1 MIKGRAEE
9 NASFFIFTIIAL
21 AITRVTARSRC
32 VQTSPTSFV
41 AYGKSSKGKVY
52 QTCRRSVLAS
62 YGSPRG
68 QLVHVH
74 VFTHFSSVLN
84 LHSITY
90 LLKIAL
96 TVHGFEPFSSLGRLG
111 LICNG
116 PVASSSF
123 QDHVPKRNDELWGRE
138 WGSSRSQ
145 SRAPCSRRQLQL
157 NLFTTATLGTEK
169 SGRCRGLNK
178 SQCVDC
184 PPKISGRGRE
194 VAIVWRSDSEVAF
207 ISNNLISWSVSFMT
221 SGAPYKTNSLLPCG
235 QICFTVL

>member
-1 MIKGRAEE
+1 MVKGRAEK

-21 AITRVTARSRC
+21 AITRVIARSLS

-52 QTCRRSVLAS
+52 QTCRRSLLAS

-68 QLVHVH
+68 LVHVH

-96 TVHGFEPFSSLGRLG
+96 TVDGFQPFSSLGRLG

-184 PPKISGRGRE
+184 PQLSAKKVAVVERWPLCGDPTLKSRLFRIS
-194 VAIVWRSDSEVAF
+194 
-207 ISNNLISWSVSFMT
+207 
-221 SGAPYKTNSLLPCG
+221 
-235 QICFTVL
+235 

>member
-32 VQTSPTSFV
+32 VRTSPTSFV
-41 AYGKSSKGKVY
+41 AYRKSSKGNVY
-52 QTCRRSVLAS
+52 QTYRRSVLAS

-68 QLVHVH
+68 LVHVH
-74 VFTHFSSVLN
+74 VFAHFSSVLN

-145 SRAPCSRRQLQL
+145 SRAPYSRRQLQL

-184 PPKISGRGRE
+184 PPKK
-194 VAIVWRSDSEVAF
+194 WP
-207 ISNNLISWSVSFMT
+207 L
-221 SGAPYKTNSLLPCG
+221 
-235 QICFTVL
+235 

>member
-74 VFTHFSSVLN
+74 VFTRFSSVLN

-90 LLKIAL
+90 LLIIAL
-96 TVHGFEPFSSLGRLG
+96 TVHGFEPFSSLWRLG

-116 PVASSSF
+116 PVASPSF
-123 QDHVPKRNDELWGRE
+123 QDHVPKSPKETTSSGDENGVRVGASQGLLVLEDSYSWTFSQRPPWG
-138 WGSSRSQ
+138 Q
-145 SRAPCSRRQLQL
+145 KKVA
-157 NLFTTATLGTEK
+157 
-169 SGRCRGLNK
+169 
-178 SQCVDC
+178 VV
-184 PPKISGRGRE
+184 E
-194 VAIVWRSDSEVAF
+194 V
-207 ISNNLISWSVSFMT
+207 
-221 SGAPYKTNSLLPCG
+221 
-235 QICFTVL
+235 

>member
-9 NASFFIFTIIAL
+9 NALFFIFTLIAL
-21 AITRVTARSRC
+21 AITRVIARSRC
-32 VQTSPTSFV
+32 MQTSPTSFV
-41 AYGKSSKGKVY
+41 AYGKSSKGNVY
-52 QTCRRSVLAS
+52 QTCRRSVLAG
-62 YGSPRG
+62 YGSHRG
-68 QLVHVH
+68 LVHVH

-111 LICNG
+111 LICNW

-157 NLFTTATLGTEK
+157 NLTTTATSGTEK
-169 SGRCRGLNK
+169 SGL
-178 SQCVDC
+178 V
-184 PPKISGRGRE
+184 E
-194 VAIVWRSDSEVAF
+194 V
-207 ISNNLISWSVSFMT
+207 
-221 SGAPYKTNSLLPCG
+221 
-235 QICFTVL
+235 

>member
-41 AYGKSSKGKVY
+41 AYRKTSKGKV
-52 QTCRRSVLAS
+52 S

-68 QLVHVH
+68 LVHVH
-74 VFTHFSSVLN
+74 VFAHFSSVLN

-116 PVASSSF
+116 PVASPSF
-123 QDHVPKRNDELWGRE
+123 QTMWPTETKNSGDKNGVRVGANQGLLVREDNYSWTFPQRPPWGQRKV
-138 WGSSRSQ
+138 
-145 SRAPCSRRQLQL
+145 A
-157 NLFTTATLGTEK
+157 
-169 SGRCRGLNK
+169 
-178 SQCVDC
+178 VV
-184 PPKISGRGRE
+184 E
-194 VAIVWRSDSEVAF
+194 V
-207 ISNNLISWSVSFMT
+207 
-221 SGAPYKTNSLLPCG
+221 
-235 QICFTVL
+235 

>member
-1 MIKGRAEE
+1 MIKGRAEK

-21 AITRVTARSRC
+21 AITRVIARSRC

-52 QTCRRSVLAS
+52 QTYRRSVLAS

-68 QLVHVH
+68 LVHVH
-74 VFTHFSSVLN
+74 AFTHFSSVLN

-116 PVASSSF
+116 PVASPSF
-123 QDHVPKRNDELWGRE
+123 QTMWPTETKNSGDKNGVRVGANQGLLILEDSYSWTFSQRPPWG
-138 WGSSRSQ
+138 Q
-145 SRAPCSRRQLQL
+145 KKVA
-157 NLFTTATLGTEK
+157 
-169 SGRCRGLNK
+169 
-178 SQCVDC
+178 VV
-184 PPKISGRGRE
+184 E
-194 VAIVWRSDSEVAF
+194 V
-207 ISNNLISWSVSFMT
+207 
-221 SGAPYKTNSLLPCG
+221 
-235 QICFTVL
+235 

>member
-32 VQTSPTSFV
+32 VRTSPTSFV
-41 AYGKSSKGKVY
+41 AYRKSSKGNVY
-52 QTCRRSVLAS
+52 QTYRRSVLAS

-68 QLVHVH
+68 LVHVH
-74 VFTHFSSVLN
+74 VFAHFSSVLN

-116 PVASSSF
+116 PVASPSF
-123 QDHVPKRNDELWGRE
+123 QGHVPKSPKETTSSGDENGVRV
-138 WGSSRSQ
+138 GASQ
-145 SRAPCSRRQLQL
+145 
-157 NLFTTATLGTEK
+157 
-169 SGRCRGLNK
+169 GLL
-178 SQCVDC
+178 VL
-184 PPKISGRGRE
+184 E
-194 VAIVWRSDSEVAF
+194 DSY
-207 ISNNLISWSVSFMT
+207 S
-221 SGAPYKTNSLLPCG
+221 
-235 QICFTVL
+235 

>member
-52 QTCRRSVLAS
+52 QTYRRSVLAS

-68 QLVHVH
+68 LVHVH
-74 VFTHFSSVLN
+74 AFTHFSSVLN

-116 PVASSSF
+116 PVASPSF
-123 QDHVPKRNDELWGRE
+123 QTMWPTETKNSGDKNGVRVGANQGLLVREDNYSWTFSQRPPWGQRKVAVVE
-138 WGSSRSQ
+138 RFKQESV
-145 SRAPCSRRQLQL
+145 C
-157 NLFTTATLGTEK
+157 
-169 SGRCRGLNK
+169 GLSAK
-178 SQCVDC
+178 
-184 PPKISGRGRE
+184 K
-194 VAIVWRSDSEVAF
+194 VAVVERWPLCGDPTVFHSEDTF
-207 ISNNLISWSVSFMT
+207 DFL
-221 SGAPYKTNSLLPCG
+221 YLSLLMIFKSRLFP
-235 QICFTVL
+235 IS

>member
-74 VFTHFSSVLN
+74 VFTHFFSVLN

-96 TVHGFEPFSSLGRLG
+96 TAHGFEPFSSLGRLG

-169 SGRCRGLNK
+169 SGRCRGSNK

-184 PPKISGRGRE
+184 PPKK
-194 VAIVWRSDSEVAF
+194 WP
-207 ISNNLISWSVSFMT
+207 L
-221 SGAPYKTNSLLPCG
+221 
-235 QICFTVL
+235 

>member
-21 AITRVTARSRC
+21 AITRVIARSRC

-41 AYGKSSKGKVY
+41 AYGKSSKGKV
-52 QTCRRSVLAS
+52 S

-68 QLVHVH
+68 LVHVH
-74 VFTHFSSVLN
+74 VFAHFSSVLN

-169 SGRCRGLNK
+169 SGRFRGLNK
-178 SQCVDC
+178 SQCMDC
-184 PPKISGRGRE
+184 PPKK
-194 VAIVWRSDSEVAF
+194 WP
-207 ISNNLISWSVSFMT
+207 L
-221 SGAPYKTNSLLPCG
+221 
-235 QICFTVL
+235 

>member
-21 AITRVTARSRC
+21 AITRVIARSRC

-41 AYGKSSKGKVY
+41 PYGKSSKGNVY

-68 QLVHVH
+68 LVHVH
-74 VFTHFSSVLN
+74 AFTHFSSVLN

-116 PVASSSF
+116 PVASPSF
-123 QDHVPKRNDELWGRE
+123 QTMWPTETKNSGDENGVRVGANQGLLVREDNYSWTFPQRPPWGQKKVAVIERFKQE
-138 WGSSRSQ
+138 SVCGLSAKKVAVVERWPLCGDPTVYHSEDT
-145 SRAPCSRRQLQL
+145 
-157 NLFTTATLGTEK
+157 FVFFIFK
-169 SGRCRGLNK
+169 S
-178 SQCVDC
+178 VDD
-184 PPKISGRGRE
+184 I
-194 VAIVWRSDSEVAF
+194 
-207 ISNNLISWSVSFMT
+207 
-221 SGAPYKTNSLLPCG
+221 
-235 QICFTVL
+235 

>member
-1 MIKGRAEE
+1 MIKGRAEK
-9 NASFFIFTIIAL
+9 NASFFISVTIIAL
-21 AITRVTARSRC
+21 AITRVIARSRC

-41 AYGKSSKGKVY
+41 AYGKSSKGNVY
-52 QTCRRSVLAS
+52 QTYRKSLLAS
-62 YGSPRG
+62 YGSPRE
-68 QLVHVH
+68 LVHVH
-74 VFTHFSSVLN
+74 VFTHFFSVLN

-96 TVHGFEPFSSLGRLG
+96 TAHGFEPFSSLGRLG

-184 PPKISGRGRE
+184 PPKK
-194 VAIVWRSDSEVAF
+194 WP
-207 ISNNLISWSVSFMT
+207 L
-221 SGAPYKTNSLLPCG
+221 
-235 QICFTVL
+235 